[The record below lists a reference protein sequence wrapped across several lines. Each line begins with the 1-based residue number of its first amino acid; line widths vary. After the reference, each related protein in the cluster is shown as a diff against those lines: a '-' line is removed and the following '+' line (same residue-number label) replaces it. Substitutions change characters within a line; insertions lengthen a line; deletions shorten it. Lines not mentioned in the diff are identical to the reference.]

1 MGFMRCR
8 CLFFSTFTRISITIT
23 CNSDPQH
30 WLTIVTCVLPNNLG
44 MLGGILSRLTDMWD
58 EAISTRVAV
67 EAMAVCGDVID
78 LFILWQRCQTSVR
91 FATVIR
97 LWRELGEPLLDEG
110 GGKVSSCLRR
120 ALAILPN
127 LPRAL
132 ISRSLKWNLL
142 QHMAGSVPNRFIYSQ
157 CKRRLLSNGAVE

>member
-1 MGFMRCR
+1 MLEDLSGLRS
-8 CLFFSTFTRISITIT
+8 FSTLFAMFALYRTPTIQKASFAAWGLWGDDAFPVPTFIGISITIT

-58 EAISTRVAV
+58 EPISTRVAV
-67 EAMAVCGDVID
+67 EAVAVCGDVID

-97 LWRELGEPLLDEG
+97 LRWELGEPLLDEG
-110 GGKVSSCLRR
+110 GGRY
-120 ALAILPN
+120 
-127 LPRAL
+127 
-132 ISRSLKWNLL
+132 LL
-142 QHMAGSVPNRFIYSQ
+142 VCGGPSQ
-157 CKRRLLSNGAVE
+157 SFQTFQERW